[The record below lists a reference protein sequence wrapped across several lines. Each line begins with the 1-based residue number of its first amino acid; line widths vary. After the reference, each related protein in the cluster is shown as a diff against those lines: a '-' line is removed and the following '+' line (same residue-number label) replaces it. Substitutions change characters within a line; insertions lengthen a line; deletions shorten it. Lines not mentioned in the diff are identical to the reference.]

1 MDINETFSP
10 LVQLLDILNLQDS
23 PTLSNTH
30 QYTANNLNQ
39 PMGRVYGGQVLAQG
53 LLAAG
58 KTVPQERLPH
68 SLHGYF
74 IRPAK
79 VEIPLFFDVELLNDG
94 RSFSTRRTHV
104 FQEDQVIL
112 TMVSSFQEP
121 QRGIEH
127 GARMPSVPRPEELP
141 SAVDILGSINVPMA
155 QFWSNDS
162 PIEVKHVDPA
172 LYLQADEEL
181 HATQSVWLRTKG
193 QVPENELLHRALLAF
208 ACDQIILEP
217 VLRGHG
223 LSWSKPGL
231 SLASLDHCIWW
242 HRPVRADEWLLYV
255 QQSPSATGGRG
266 LGLAY
271 VFSEAGEHVATV
283 GQEGMI
289 RIPEIV

>member
-79 VEIPLFFDVELLNDG
+79 VEIPLFFDVEVLNDG

-121 QRGIEH
+121 QRGVEH
-127 GARMPSVPRPEELP
+127 GAHMPSVPRPEELP

-172 LYLQADEEL
+172 LYLQADKEL